1 MTKLQTVLGGSA
13 MVAMFALVG
22 CGKNKAV
29 VATEEYAEK
38 ICACKDAECAKK
50 EGEAFAK
57 KAEELK
63 DAKGSEADAKAI
75 EEAVKKALDCSMKI
89 AMKDMPGAGGDKK
102 DEKKDEKK

>member
-1 MTKLQTVLGGSA
+1 MTKLQMVLGGSA

-38 ICACKDAECAKK
+38 LCACKDADCAKK

-89 AMKDMPGAGGDKK
+89 AMKDMPGADKGDKK
-102 DEKKDEKK
+102 DEKKEK